1 MVMSVKNHCEVC
13 LKALSKKPV
22 IHVAGF
28 PEREHVFCSEKCL
41 NLFLRM
47 EDDELEYRDYFS
59 NRKNRSERRNLYV
72 SGTGQQK

>member
-1 MVMSVKNHCEVC
+1 MEMVNKMKNQCEVC
-13 LKALSKKPV
+13 LKELGETPLTH
-22 IHVAGF
+22 IAGF

-59 NRKNRSERRNLYV
+59 KPE
-72 SGTGQQK
+72 K